1 MKHIYVFLIF
11 LSLSTTSF
19 AAPDWKNS
27 AAKLS
32 DDPEI
37 RAQGIKELKAIKNL
51 PEQLQMSFKKHP
63 ALVLQIIRNLEMR
76 DFTPRLFEIITNSTA
91 NELSADVIATAT
103 DLSTEKNAKDLIA
116 LYSKKLETPKI
127 SDTATMALLLGLKK
141 YNYPFDE
148 KKLLSLLEHPSYE
161 IRITAVEIATHLAKN
176 KNSYDKVFQK
186 AITTSPYQVR
196 MVAYS
201 EYLTNTDLKKSH
213 QANLTKACSQEKN
226 DQVKELCQK
235 LEGGK
240 K

>member
-27 AAKLS
+27 AVKLS
-32 DDPEI
+32 DDPEV
-37 RAQGIKELKAIKNL
+37 RAQGIKELKEIKNL
-51 PEQLQMSFKKHP
+51 PEQLRTSFKKHP
-63 ALVLQIIRNLEMR
+63 ALVLQVIRDLKMH
-76 DFTPRLFEIITNSTA
+76 DFVPRLFEIITNSSA
-91 NELSADVIATAT
+91 SELSADVIETAT
-103 DLSTEKNAKDLIA
+103 YLSTEKNAKELTT

-127 SDTATMALLLGLKK
+127 SDTATMALLSGLEK

-161 IRITAVEIATHLAKN
+161 IRITAVEIATHLTKN
-176 KNSYDKVFQK
+176 KTSYDKVFQK

-213 QANLTKACSQEKN
+213 QADLTKACRQEKN
-226 DQVKELCQK
+226 DQAKELCQK